1 MLSNPAMTAAR
12 AAAAA
17 DSSCVRRDPISMHGR
32 VPAAEIIR
40 EAAEAIAQSWLSTES
55 RYVSRMQASANVD
68 STISTGE
75 FGKYASPSG

>member
-1 MLSNPAMTAAR
+1 
-12 AAAAA
+12 
-17 DSSCVRRDPISMHGR
+17 MHGR